1 MNQKIESIAAVCA
14 AALLGTMALAVTPV
28 RAQDYPNKPIRVIV
42 PFATGGMVDSSARVI
57 TDRLGARLGQQVL
70 IENRGGAAGNV
81 GHDFVAKAA
90 PDGYTLLVAFDGTMA
105 INPHI
110 YKKMNWDPFKDFA
123 PVTKLNDATLL
134 LVAHPSFPFNNLR
147 ELIANAKQAGRLPF
161 GTAGTASTQHVAG
174 ELLKQRTGLDLVHV
188 PYKGGGPAIA
198 DVVGGQLTLSY
209 TAIAGGSSFVKAGK
223 LKALAITGTKRSALL
238 PDVPTFSEQ
247 GYSDITSGGRYWLM
261 LPAGVAP
268 ETVEKIREA
277 TLRVL
282 RMPEV
287 QQKMLSIG
295 LEPAPGD
302 PREDVA
308 GDMRREIEYWKKTAQ
323 ATGIKAE

>member
-223 LKALAITGTKRSALL
+223 LKALGVSSLQRSAAL
-238 PDVPTFSEQ
+238 PDVPTCIE
-247 GYSDITSGGRYWLM
+247 SGLPGFVFDFWIGM
-261 LPAGVAP
+261 LAP
-268 ETVEKIREA
+268 SKTPKP
-277 TLRVL
+277 VL
-282 RMPEV
+282 AKLNGEIARILALPEV
-287 QQKMLSIG
+287 KERMTTLG
-295 LEPAPGD
+295 AEPMPMSPDQFDAYIKDEFNTLGAVMRSAP
-302 PREDVA
+302 
-308 GDMRREIEYWKKTAQ
+308 KQ
-323 ATGIKAE
+323 

>member
-110 YKKMNWDPFKDFA
+110 YKKMNWDPFKDFT

-134 LVAHPSFPFNNLR
+134 LVAHPSFPYNNLR

-223 LKALAITGTKRSALL
+223 LKALGVSSLQRSAAL
-238 PDVPTFSEQ
+238 PDVPTFIE
-247 GYSDITSGGRYWLM
+247 SGVPGFAVESWIALFA
-261 LPAGVAP
+261 PAGTPRPIVDRLQRDVAAVLALPEVRERYAALGLQPGGGAP
-268 ETVEKIREA
+268 EQLAAQMKEDYTRWEKVIREA
-277 TLRVL
+277 
-282 RMPEV
+282 
-287 QQKMLSIG
+287 
-295 LEPAPGD
+295 
-302 PREDVA
+302 
-308 GDMRREIEYWKKTAQ
+308 
-323 ATGIKAE
+323 GIKIE